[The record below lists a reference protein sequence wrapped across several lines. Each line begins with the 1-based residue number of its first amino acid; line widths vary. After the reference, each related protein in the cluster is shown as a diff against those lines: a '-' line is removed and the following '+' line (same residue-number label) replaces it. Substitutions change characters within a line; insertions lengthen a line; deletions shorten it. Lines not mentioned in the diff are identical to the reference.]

1 MRFGKELFAN
11 RFSEGEIRIVGRNGQ
26 GVIGMRL
33 KDKDQV
39 IGMSLVNEDSLLLT
53 ITEKGYG
60 KRANA
65 GNYRLTKRGAKGV
78 QNIKVDKKSG
88 HVISATTPGDANQI
102 LATTSSGKVIRTHID
117 TIREIA
123 RVGRGVKV
131 MSVDDD
137 ETVVAVA
144 LHNEDDEERNTD
156 NGNPLPEI
164 DQETS

>member
-1 MRFGKELFAN
+1 
-11 RFSEGEIRIVGRNGQ
+11 
-26 GVIGMRL
+26 MRL

-39 IGMSLVNEDSLLLT
+39 IGMSLVNEEELLLT

-78 QNIKVDKKSG
+78 QNIKVDEKSG
-88 HVISATTPGDANQI
+88 PVIAVMTPGEANQI

-131 MSVDDD
+131 MSVDQN

-144 LHNEDDEERNTD
+144 LHNEDDEEKNTD
-156 NGNPLPEI
+156 PPSKGEVCPECKSGKLVLDDGKYVCGTCGLI
-164 DQETS
+164 KDA